1 MSVDSAP
8 IQRWLRWL
16 LEGRYR
22 WGYFTS
28 STGRYGSEYLRVVIY
43 PPDSPRI
50 LRRCAH
56 LARFW
61 LPVSAASTLGTA
73 SIVVTLVEISL
84 LTASIGPAVLCLLAW
99 IALKHVSAPMTRR
112 QVTTSA
118 RKSTISL
125 NLNDELRFDQVN
137 GLLKRLR
144 QAERQMDGGAISKR
158 EYQDRW
164 AVAFAVW

>member
-1 MSVDSAP
+1 MSTDVMP

-28 STGRYGSEYLRVVIY
+28 SIGRYGSQNLRIVIY

-61 LPVSAASTLGTA
+61 IPVSAAGTLGTA

-84 LTASIGPAVLCLLAW
+84 LTASLGPAVLCVLVGT
-99 IALKHVSAPMTRR
+99 ALKRVSAPITRR
-112 QVTTSA
+112 QVITSA
-118 RKSTISL
+118 WKSTISP
-125 NLNDELRFDQVN
+125 NLDDEHRFDHVDGCLQ
-137 GLLKRLR
+137 RLC
-144 QAERQMDGGAISKR
+144 QAERQLEVGAISRR
-158 EYQDRW
+158 EYQEQW
-164 AVAFAVW
+164 AIAFTVL